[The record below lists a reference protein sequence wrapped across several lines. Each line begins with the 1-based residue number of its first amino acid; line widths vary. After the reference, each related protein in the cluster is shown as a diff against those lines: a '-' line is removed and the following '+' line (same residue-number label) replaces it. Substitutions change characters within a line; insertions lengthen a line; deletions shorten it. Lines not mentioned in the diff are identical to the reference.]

1 MEDIVENKSIVIPE
15 DVTNPKEY
23 LKWIAYKKNPI
34 LQQPRIVISTGE
46 EINIAM
52 LPHRL
57 RKCIEHLAPKEQEDI
72 LEMKAKWININAKAN
87 TSKAMAYNRMGRYSG
102 QEHKVRIVSI
112 PFEDDVTELLG
123 KMFTIPEVVRI
134 MGEDNGVAMDEGD
147 VKRVLKKNIV
157 EIERRREEFRNKVV
171 DVRLYNKR
179 PRLDEL
185 AWMYS
190 QMRTRYTTLNTMEA
204 FNAMIRV
211 LEQIRKESEGDVIN
225 INGVLDINIE
235 VEIQNHI
242 QKEVLRTINLKEIIL
257 GRVAARM
264 NWDLKK
270 LVAGLHNSYYSK
282 FVNLEGEFDP
292 DAEMNYPS
300 QQNYDFARIESNV
313 RNEVEDVAAV
323 DVTEQE
329 KEKSNSIKNMFLSK
343 IRAQKEELE
352 KRQMNIN
359 AEVEI
364 KSKAPNGEDE
374 PIQRGRGRQ
383 HDELLNSKTKVT
395 TSHKKQK
402 DYFTGATIN
411 KKKKDRE

>member
-1 MEDIVENKSIVIPE
+1 MSEEISENRKIDIPE
-15 DVTNPKEY
+15 DVVNPKEY

-34 LQQPRIVISTGE
+34 LVDTKRLLSSGE

-57 RKCIEHLAPKEQEDI
+57 RKCIEHLSPKEQEDI
-72 LEMKAKWININAKAN
+72 LEQKAKWTNINAKAN
-87 TSKAMAYNRMGRYSG
+87 TAKAMAYNRMGRYSG
-102 QEHKVRIVSI
+102 QEEKVRIVTI

-134 MGEDNGVAMDEGD
+134 MGEDNGIAMDEGD

-190 QMRTRYTTLNTMEA
+190 QMRTRYISLETMDS

-211 LEQIRKESEGDVIN
+211 LEQIRKESEGDVLN
-225 INGVLDINIE
+225 INGVLDVNIE
-235 VEIQNHI
+235 VEIQNHV
-242 QKEVLRTINLKEIIL
+242 QKEILKTINLKEIIL

-270 LVAGLHNSYYSK
+270 LVAGLHNSYYAK
-282 FVNLEGEFDP
+282 FVGISGDYDP
-292 DAEMNYPS
+292 EAEMSYPS
-300 QQNYDFARIESNV
+300 QMNYDFTKIERSAKNDI
-313 RNEVEDVAAV
+313 EDVKAV
-323 DVTEQE
+323 DVTEEEQA
-329 KEKSNSIKNMFLSK
+329 KAASIKDMFLNKISK
-343 IRAQKEELE
+343 QRDELAKREAAFKAEEESKHEPFNPDVPLE
-352 KRQMNIN
+352 RGKGRGKDDNLPS
-359 AEVEI
+359 
-364 KSKAPNGEDE
+364 KSKVNT
-374 PIQRGRGRQ
+374 
-383 HDELLNSKTKVT
+383 TK
-395 TSHKKQK
+395 KKQK
-402 DYFTGATIN
+402 DYFTGVVL
-411 KKKKDRE
+411 KKQKE